1 MYDNAVANCKA
12 NHSVA
17 DAAVA
22 ALRPPLLPLMMKLL
36 QPAPP
41 PPPHLL
47 LLLLLPP
54 PQLSWSP
61 AVSLALA
68 GSGRLHRSTTARHAT
83 ATAGTAAASRL
94 LLLPPASLLAA
105 LLLLLLPPTVSQVG
119 CAGRFRQVEFLVNS
133 TAANL
138 QKNSSIISPPNRL
151 TQAPENENH

>member
-22 ALRPPLLPLMMKLL
+22 ALRLPLLPLTMKLL

-47 LLLLLPP
+47 LLLPP

-61 AVSLALA
+61 SCFT
-68 GSGRLHRSTTARHAT
+68 G
-83 ATAGTAAASRL
+83 
-94 LLLPPASLLAA
+94 
-105 LLLLLLPPTVSQVG
+105 
-119 CAGRFRQVEFLVNS
+119 AGRFRQVAPFDNC
-133 TAANL
+133 TARYRHCWYRRRQPAAAAAAGNPFSL
-138 QKNSSIISPPNRL
+138 RCCCYYCHPQFHR
-151 TQAPENENH
+151 